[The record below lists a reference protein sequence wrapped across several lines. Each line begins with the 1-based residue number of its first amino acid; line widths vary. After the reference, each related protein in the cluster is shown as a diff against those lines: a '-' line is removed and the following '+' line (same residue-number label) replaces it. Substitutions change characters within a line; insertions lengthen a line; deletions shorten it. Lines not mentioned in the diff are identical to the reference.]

1 MTPATFD
8 LGRAVVDACR
18 AMNASGLNQG
28 TSGNISVRCRDGM
41 LITPSGVPYDQL
53 GPRDLVGMDLDGHVT
68 GGGKPSSE
76 WRFHRDILAAWPDVG
91 AVVHAHPTYATAFA
105 INRMPIPAVHYM
117 VAVGGGNDIPV
128 ADYAT
133 FGTADLSRNV
143 LAALDGRK
151 ACLMAN
157 HGLIATGPTVA
168 KALWLAEEV
177 EALARQYAVALQIGQ
192 PVQLA
197 DDEIDRVLAKFRD
210 YGPRERDGGGEP
222 GAS

>member
-1 MTPATFD
+1 
-8 LGRAVVDACR
+8 
-18 AMNASGLNQG
+18 
-28 TSGNISVRCRDGM
+28 
-41 LITPSGVPYDQL
+41 
-53 GPRDLVGMDLDGHVT
+53 
-68 GGGKPSSE
+68 
-76 WRFHRDILAAWPDVG
+76 
-91 AVVHAHPTYATAFA
+91 
-105 INRMPIPAVHYM
+105 
-117 VAVGGGNDIPV
+117 
-128 ADYAT
+128 
-133 FGTADLSRNV
+133 LSRNV

-177 EALARQYAVALQIGQ
+177 EALARQYAVARQIGQ

>member
-28 TSGNISVRCRDGM
+28 TSGNVSVRFGDGL

-53 GPRDLVGMDLDGHVT
+53 GTRDLVAMDLAGTVT

-76 WRFHRDILAAWPDVG
+76 WRFHRDILATWPDVG
-91 AVVHAHPTYATAFA
+91 AVVHAHPIHATAFA

-133 FGTADLSRNV
+133 FGTEALSKNV
-143 LAALDGRK
+143 LAALAGRK

-177 EALARQYAVALQIGQ
+177 ETLARQYAVALRIGT
-192 PVQLA
+192 PVHL
-197 DDEIDRVLAKFRD
+197 DDAEIERVREKFRD
-210 YGPRERDGGGEP
+210 YGPRDP
-222 GAS
+222 